1 MARGLIVDDAAIM
14 RLRLREILEPR
25 YQIVAEAGDG
35 DEAIEMYAQ
44 YKPDFVTLDIS
55 MPKTNGIV
63 ALRRLVEQFEDPR
76 VVIVSAVGQQRIV
89 LEALA
94 QGACDFVVK
103 PFEPARVLKAVDR
116 ILIHPRG
123 CPDSDE

>member
-14 RLRLREILEPR
+14 RLRLREILEPT

-44 YKPDFVTLDIS
+44 YRPDFVTLDIS

-63 ALRRLVEQFEDPR
+63 ALRRLVERFDDPR
-76 VVIVSAVGQQRIV
+76 VVIVSAVGQQRVV
-89 LEALA
+89 LEALG

-103 PFEPARVLKAVDR
+103 PFEPARVRKALER
-116 ILIHPRG
+116 ILLHPRG
-123 CPDSDE
+123 CPDPDE

>member
-14 RLRLREILEPR
+14 RLRLREILEPT

-35 DEAIEMYAQ
+35 DEAVDMYAQ
-44 YKPDFVTLDIS
+44 YRPDFVTLDIS

-63 ALRRLVEQFEDPR
+63 ALRRLVERFDNPR
-76 VVIVSAVGQQRIV
+76 VIIVSAVGQQRIV
-89 LEALA
+89 LEALG

-116 ILIHPRG
+116 IVTQPNG
-123 CPDSDE
+123 CPDPEE